1 MARDPSRWSRKL
13 FSRER
18 RRRARLPL
26 SLLILAALIALFSL
40 ISPAGLL
47 TTVNPG
53 SVRVPTRT
61 PTATALPSPTSI
73 HGGTIVFT
81 CTRKNINQICL
92 INADGS
98 GHRQLTNGNA
108 NSYYPAISPSG
119 QTLVFVANNGDYFD
133 LFRMMLSSTAGPHA
147 GAPSALQTTFY
158 IGNAFSPSFSPD
170 GKQIIFV
177 NRLADQPDALW
188 VMDLDG
194 KNARPLYSAPD
205 EVVGAAWSRD
215 GNSVAVA
222 MTAGRRFEYEV
233 FVLNLSSLS
242 TAPRQV
248 SHGVSG
254 IGGSISWS
262 ADQRSLL
269 IFAGPVSAR
278 EIYRLDV
285 QTGESTQLTFGGN
298 NASAAYSPD
307 GQYIVFNS
315 LRNQGQ
321 ADLYVMRAD
330 GHSLRRLTDNPEP
343 DWQPQWGP

>member
-1 MARDPSRWSRKL
+1 MAHDPGGRPQTL
-13 FSRER
+13 FSRAR

-26 SLLILAALIALFSL
+26 SLLILAALIAIFSL
-40 ISPAGLL
+40 VTPAGLL
-47 TTVNPG
+47 TSVNPG
-53 SVRVPTRT
+53 SVRVPTST
-61 PTATALPSPTSI
+61 STATALPTPTSI

-81 CTRKNINQICL
+81 CTRNNINQICS

-98 GHRQLTNGNA
+98 GYRQLTNGNS
-108 NSYYPAISPSG
+108 NSYYPAVSPGG
-119 QTLVFVANNGDYFD
+119 QALVFVVNNGDYFD
-133 LFRMMLSSTAGPHA
+133 LFRMALSP
-147 GAPSALQTTFY
+147 APLPQARASSADQMTFY
-158 IGNAFSPSFSPD
+158 VGNAFSPSFSPD
-170 GKQIIFV
+170 GMQIIFV
-177 NRLADQPDALW
+177 NRVADQPDALW

-194 KNARPLYSAPD
+194 KNARPLYSAPG
-205 EVVGAAWSRD
+205 EVVGAAWSPD
-215 GNSVAVA
+215 GNSVAIT
-222 MTAGRRFEYEV
+222 MTAGQLFEYEV
-233 FVLNLSSLS
+233 FLLDLGSLS
-242 TAPRQV
+242 TAPRQI

-262 ADQRSLL
+262 RDQRSLL

-278 EIYRLDV
+278 EIYRFDL
-285 QTGESTQLTFGGN
+285 QTGDSTQLTFGGN
-298 NASAAYSPD
+298 NASAAHSPD